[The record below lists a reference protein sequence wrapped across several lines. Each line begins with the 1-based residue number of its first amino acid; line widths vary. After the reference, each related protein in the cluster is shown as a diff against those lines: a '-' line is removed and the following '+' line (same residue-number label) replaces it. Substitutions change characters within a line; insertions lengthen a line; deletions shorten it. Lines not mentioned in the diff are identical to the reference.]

1 MRRILVAAVAALVS
15 AGALLGPAGAASA
28 AKVTVHDETSDVF
41 AMKYD
46 VDADAYYYP
55 PMGSLP
61 NTDVVRTTVKHTR
74 TAVRFT
80 AKYIDLVEGGD
91 VSGPEFD
98 IYLRLST
105 GLSANLDVWEDTPG
119 NIDTFLWR
127 PGTAHP
133 KKPCDGVQGD
143 VDYDKNIVTGSV
155 PRSCLGNP
163 AWVQVLGN
171 AMSAPAVQPGT
182 SWWEQF
188 WYEDSASNAGY
199 ITHELLRS
207 PDCFT
212 QCEGW
217 TKKIRHG

>member
-1 MRRILVAAVAALVS
+1 MRRILVAAVAALMS
-15 AGALLGPAGAASA
+15 AGVALGPAGAASA
-28 AKVTVHDETSDVF
+28 ARAVVDDGTSDVF

-46 VDADAYYYP
+46 VDTGAYYYP

-80 AKYIDLVEGGD
+80 AEYVDLVEGGD

-98 IYLRLST
+98 VLLRLST
-105 GLSANLDVWEDTPG
+105 GLNATLNVWEDTPG
-119 NIDTFLWR
+119 TIDTFLWR
-127 PGTAHP
+127 PGTPHP
-133 KKPCDGVQGD
+133 KAPCAGVKGD
-143 VDYDKNIVTGSV
+143 VDYDKNVVTGSV
-155 PRSCLGNP
+155 PRSCLGDP
-163 AWVQVLGN
+163 AWVKFLGN
-171 AMSAPAVQPGT
+171 ASSAPAVQPGT

-188 WYEDSASNAGY
+188 WYEDSAADDGY

-217 TKKIRHG
+217 SRRLHHG

>member
-1 MRRILVAAVAALVS
+1 MRRILVAAFAAVLS
-15 AGALLGPAGAASA
+15 AGMTLGSAGAASA
-28 AKVTVHDETSDVF
+28 AKAVVHDGTSDVV

-46 VDADAYYYP
+46 VDADAYYYA
-55 PMGSLP
+55 PMGALP

-80 AKYIDLVEGGD
+80 AKYTDLVEGGD

-98 IYLRLST
+98 VMLRLST
-105 GLSANLDVWEDTPG
+105 GLDATLNVWEDTPG
-119 NIDTFLWR
+119 NIDIFLWR

-133 KKPCDGVQGD
+133 KAPCAGVQGA
-143 VDYDKNIVTGSV
+143 VDYEKNLVTGSV
-155 PRSCLGNP
+155 PRSCLGDP
-163 AWVQVLGN
+163 SWVKFLGN

-182 SWWEQF
+182 YWWEMF
-188 WYEDSASNAGY
+188 WSEDLAGDDGY

-217 TKKIRHG
+217 SRRLHHG